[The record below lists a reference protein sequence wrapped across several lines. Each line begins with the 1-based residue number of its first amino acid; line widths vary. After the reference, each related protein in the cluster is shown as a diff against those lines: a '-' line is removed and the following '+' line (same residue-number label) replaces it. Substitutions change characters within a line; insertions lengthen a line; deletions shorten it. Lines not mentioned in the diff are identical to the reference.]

1 MKKSVTTPPMVD
13 GTSLRTGPLA
23 LLYSTVRLWRDVR
36 KMDDFPINLQ
46 HTIKI
51 DSN

>member
-36 KMDDFPINLQ
+36 SESQLLLSSYSIELN
-46 HTIKI
+46 
-51 DSN
+51 